1 MNSIM
6 SKKRK
11 PVLTFVLIFVLCFA
25 MSTAAFAAIRL
36 NRTHLDCAAGAPR
49 RLKAEGTSA
58 KVTWRSSNTARATV
72 NSQGYVKGIRRGG
85 LTVTAKIGST
95 TKKCT
100 VTVLSDR
107 DVALRVYGRVK
118 QKYAKTSPQRAVFCM
133 LNKKREV
140 PVRNLPSVCRF
151 AEHLPRT
158 AVYTTPWA
166 SIAVATFSKPAML
179 APAARLPFM
188 PYFSAAS

>member
-1 MNSIM
+1 MPTSIM
-6 SKKRK
+6 SYMMKAKKSAVISDVK
-11 PVLTFVLIFVLCFA
+11 TAPPIQPSHVFFGLICGTILC
-25 MSTAAFAAIRL
+25 L
-36 NRTHLDCAAGAPR
+36 PKNEP
-49 RLKAEGTSA
+49 
-58 KVTWRSSNTARATV
+58 
-72 NSQGYVKGIRRGG
+72 
-85 LTVTAKIGST
+85 
-95 TKKCT
+95 
-100 VTVLSDR
+100 
-107 DVALRVYGRVK
+107 

-151 AEHLPRT
+151 AERLPRT

>member
-72 NSQGYVKGIRRGG
+72 NSQGYVKGIRRGS

-118 QKYAKTSPQRAVFCM
+118 QKYPSATVLERYRRGNTLYMWIARPQGDGAPGMTLQV
-133 LNKKREV
+133 
-140 PVRNLPSVCRF
+140 NLISGKVTCQGGWEEF
-151 AEHLPRT
+151 FSKVPRT
-158 AVYTTPWA
+158 F
-166 SIAVATFSKPAML
+166 SIFYDKK
-179 APAARLPFM
+179 
-188 PYFSAAS
+188 